1 MPSMLNQFLFYT
13 WGFLRTYFP
22 SVHSSFQL
30 RKHKDTK
37 KMGQCFKTLEKGQCW
52 RQEVDSDAVTLEIQQ
67 VSHLLQRKASLRGCS
82 YIYLLVA
89 TEKCKKMALSYSLR
103 RHLHRK
109 ISNSVAIK
117 IKGRQLSIILH
128 FLKVRKC
135 LIFYFF
141 FPELSKTIH
150 HFLYFL

>member
-22 SVHSSFQL
+22 SVHSCFQL

-37 KMGQCFKTLEKGQCW
+37 EMGQCFKTLEKGQCR
-52 RQEVDSDAVTLEIQQ
+52 RQEADSDAVISEIQQ
-67 VSHLLQRKASLRGCS
+67 VPHLLRSKVSLRGCS

-89 TEKCKKMALSYSLR
+89 TEKYKKTALSYSLR

-109 ISNSVAIK
+109 ISNTVALK

-128 FLKVRKC
+128 FLKVRKY
-135 LIFYFF
+135 LIF